1 MREVIPFNR
10 PFMTGREPGYI
21 AEAHA
26 RGHLAGDGPF
36 TKRCHAWLEEHCA
49 TPRALPQVRGVAD
62 LAAMR
67 FAPVVP
73 ADLDT
78 LVAIES
84 AAYPFPWSRGN
95 FVDSVVAGYPSRV
108 LLDASDTMLG
118 YFVAMTGVDEMHLLN
133 ITVAAAHQR
142 QGHARFML
150 ADLIE
155 RSRRRQARRI
165 WLEVRASNAVALA
178 IYRHFGFTE
187 QGLRA
192 GYYPAPHGK
201 RESAVVM
208 SLDIGPAGDTG
219 DALD

>member
-1 MREVIPFNR
+1 MSALFASVAGAVDR
-10 PFMTGREPGYI
+10 P
-21 AEAHA
+21 
-26 RGHLAGDGPF
+26 AG
-36 TKRCHAWLEEHCA
+36 L
-49 TPRALPQVRGVAD
+49 TPMGAAD
-62 LAAMR
+62 VDAVM
-67 FAPVVP
+67 
-73 ADLDT
+73 
-78 LVAIES
+78 AIETGV
-84 AAYPFPWSRGN
+84 YPFPWTRGN
-95 FVDSVVAGYPSRV
+95 FIDSLAAGYV
-108 LLDASDTMLG
+108 AQLLRDGRAGPLVG
-118 YFVAMTGVDEMHLLN
+118 YYVALAGVDEMHLLN